1 MSRSNTRPGRP
12 SPSHGRE
19 DLAAASLGPAH
30 LLALQAFDVAV
41 RLGSFKE
48 AAGVLNVSAS
58 AISHRIRNLEAHL
71 GVALFHRTHRAV
83 RPSHAGEKLAAAT
96 GRAFVLLARAESA
109 VEAAGQRRL
118 RLKVLPQFAS
128 AWLIPRLS
136 SFLTQHSEID
146 LAIETSNRNV
156 DFDTETFDAG
166 ISFGPDKAEGVV
178 AHRLMDVRTVPVGA
192 PALARR
198 LKLRTAADL
207 GRAALIHVTT
217 FPAAWS
223 LWLKHAGEP
232 GLPATRAI
240 SVDSFVAAL
249 QAAERGAGVALAL
262 EPFIGESERR
272 GTIRRLLP
280 VGHVTGSYWLVH
292 PPGAQ
297 RNRAL
302 QTFKKWLLAELAK
315 SDWRFGSE

>member
-1 MSRSNTRPGRP
+1 MNRNNPRLGRRSSPQGRD
-12 SPSHGRE
+12 
-19 DLAAASLGPAH
+19 DLTAASLTPAH

-58 AISHRIRNLEAHL
+58 AISHRIRNLEVHL
-71 GVALFHRTHRAV
+71 GVALLHRAHRAI
-83 RPSHAGEKLAAAT
+83 RPTHAGEKLAAAT
-96 GRAFVLLARAESA
+96 GRAFALLAQAESA
-109 VEAAGQRRL
+109 VGAAGQRRL

-136 SFLTQHSEID
+136 SFLTRHSELD

-166 ISFGPDKAEGVV
+166 ISFGPDKPEGVV
-178 AHRLMDVRTVPVGA
+178 AHRLMEVRTVPVGA

-207 GRAALIHVTT
+207 SRAVLIHVAT
-217 FPAAWS
+217 FPAAWP
-223 LWLKHAGEP
+223 LWFKHAGEP
-232 GLPATRAI
+232 AAPATRAI

-262 EPFIGESERR
+262 EPFIAESERR

-302 QTFKKWLLAELAK
+302 QTFKKWLLAELAEP
-315 SDWRFGSE
+315 G

>member
-1 MSRSNTRPGRP
+1 
-12 SPSHGRE
+12 
-19 DLAAASLGPAH
+19 
-30 LLALQAFDVAV
+30 
-41 RLGSFKE
+41 
-48 AAGVLNVSAS
+48 
-58 AISHRIRNLEAHL
+58 
-71 GVALFHRTHRAV
+71 LFHRAHRVV
-83 RPSHAGEKLAAAT
+83 RPTHAGEKLAAAT
-96 GRAFVLLARAESA
+96 GRAVAAMAQAEAA

-136 SFLTQHSEID
+136 SFLTRHSEVD

-166 ISFGPDKAEGVV
+166 ISVGPDKPEGVV
-178 AHRLMDVRTVPVGA
+178 AHRLMDVSTVPVGA

-207 GRAALIHVTT
+207 GRAVLIHVTT
-217 FPAAWS
+217 FPAAWP
-223 LWLKHAGEP
+223 LWFKHAGEP
-232 GLPATRAI
+232 MPPAMRAI

-262 EPFIGESERR
+262 EPFIAESERR

-292 PPGAQ
+292 PSGAQ

-315 SDWRFGSE
+315 RD

>member
-1 MSRSNTRPGRP
+1 VSRNNSRSSQ
-12 SPSHGRE
+12 SPSQSQSQ
-19 DLAAASLGPAH
+19 DNLAAASLRPAH

-48 AAGVLNVSAS
+48 AARVLNVSAS
-58 AISHRIRNLEAHL
+58 AVSHRIRNLEAHL
-71 GVALFHRTHRAV
+71 GVALFQRTHRAV
-83 RPSHAGEKLAAAT
+83 RPTVAGEKLAAAT
-96 GRAFVLLARAESA
+96 GRAFALLARAESA
-109 VEAAGQRRL
+109 IEAAGKRRL

-136 SFLTQHSEID
+136 SFLTQHSQID

-166 ISFGPDKAEGVV
+166 ISFGAGKAEGVV
-178 AHRLMDVRTVPVGA
+178 AHRLMDVRTVPVTA
-192 PALARR
+192 PSLARR

-207 GRAALIHVTT
+207 DRAVLIHVTT
-217 FPAAWS
+217 FPAAWP
-223 LWLKHAGEP
+223 LWFRHAGEAEP
-232 GLPATRAI
+232 PSTRTI

-262 EPFIGESERR
+262 EPFIAESERR

-280 VGHVTGSYWLVH
+280 VGHMTGSYWLVH

-315 SDWRFGSE
+315 QD

>member
-1 MSRSNTRPGRP
+1 MSSNNARPGRT
-12 SPSHGRE
+12 SPPPGSD
-19 DLAAASLGPAH
+19 DLAAASLRPAH

-48 AAGVLNVSAS
+48 AAGLLNVGAS
-58 AISHRIRNLEAHL
+58 AVSHRIRNLEAHL
-71 GVALFHRTHRAV
+71 GVALFHRSHRAV
-83 RPSHAGEKLAAAT
+83 RPTRAGEKLAAAT
-96 GRAFVLLARAESA
+96 GRAFALLARAESA
-109 VEAAGQRRL
+109 LEAAGQRRL

-136 SFLTQHSEID
+136 SFLTRHSELD

-166 ISFGPDKAEGVV
+166 ISFGPDKPDGVV
-178 AHRLMDVRTVPVGA
+178 AHRLMEVRTVPVGA

-207 GRAALIHVTT
+207 GQAVLIHVTT
-217 FPAAWS
+217 FPAAWP
-223 LWLKHAGEP
+223 LWFKHAGAP
-232 GLPATRAI
+232 TPHATRAI

-262 EPFIGESERR
+262 EPFIGESERH

-315 SDWRFGSE
+315 SD

>member
-1 MSRSNTRPGRP
+1 MSRNNPRPGRR
-12 SPSHGRE
+12 SPSQRRD
-19 DLAAASLGPAH
+19 DLAAASLRPAH

-58 AISHRIRNLEAHL
+58 AVSHRIRNLEVHL
-71 GVALFHRTHRAV
+71 GVALFHRAHRVV
-83 RPSHAGEKLAAAT
+83 RPTHAGEKLAAAT
-96 GRAFVLLARAESA
+96 GRAFALLAQAESA

-118 RLKVLPQFAS
+118 RLKALPQFAS

-136 SFLTQHSEID
+136 SFLTRHSELD

-166 ISFGPDKAEGVV
+166 ISFGPDKPEGVV
-178 AHRLMDVRTVPVGA
+178 AHRLMEVRTVPVGA

-198 LKLRTAADL
+198 LKLRAAADL
-207 GRAALIHVTT
+207 GRAVLIHVTT
-217 FPAAWS
+217 FPAAWP
-223 LWLKHAGEP
+223 LWFKHAGEP
-232 GLPATRAI
+232 APPATRAI
-240 SVDSFVAAL
+240 SVDSFVAGL

-262 EPFIGESERR
+262 EPFIAESERR
-272 GTIRRLLP
+272 GAIRRLLP

-302 QTFKKWLLAELAK
+302 QTFKKWLLAELG
-315 SDWRFGSE
+315 RPG

>member
-1 MSRSNTRPGRP
+1 MSRNNPRPGCRP
-12 SPSHGRE
+12 AAQERD
-19 DLAAASLGPAH
+19 DLAAASLRPAH

-41 RLGSFKE
+41 KLGSFKE

-58 AISHRIRNLEAHL
+58 AISHRIRNLEVHL
-71 GVALFHRTHRAV
+71 GVALFHRAHRV
-83 RPSHAGEKLAAAT
+83 TRPTHAGEKLAAAT
-96 GRAFVLLARAESA
+96 GRAFALLAQAESV

-136 SFLTQHSEID
+136 AFLTRHSEID

-166 ISFGPDKAEGVV
+166 ISFGPDKPEGVV
-178 AHRLMDVRTVPVGA
+178 AHRLMEVRTVPVGA

-207 GRAALIHVTT
+207 GRAVLIHVTT
-217 FPAAWS
+217 FPAAWP
-223 LWLKHAGEP
+223 LWFKHAGEP
-232 GLPATRAI
+232 APAAARAI

-262 EPFIGESERR
+262 EPFIAESERR

-302 QTFKKWLLAELAK
+302 QTFKK
-315 SDWRFGSE
+315 

>member
-1 MSRSNTRPGRP
+1 MSRNNPRPGRR
-12 SPSHGRE
+12 SLSQGRE
-19 DLAAASLGPAH
+19 DLAAASLRPAH

-58 AISHRIRNLEAHL
+58 AISHRIRNLEIHL
-71 GVALFHRTHRAV
+71 GAALFHRAHRAV
-83 RPSHAGEKLAAAT
+83 RPTRAGEKLAAAT
-96 GRAFVLLARAESA
+96 GRAFALLAQAESA

-136 SFLTQHSEID
+136 SFLTRHSELD

-156 DFDTETFDAG
+156 DFDAETFDVG
-166 ISFGPDKAEGVV
+166 ISFGPDKPEGVV
-178 AHRLMDVRTVPVGA
+178 AHRLMEVRTVPVGA
-192 PALARR
+192 PALTRR

-207 GRAALIHVTT
+207 GRGVLIHVTT
-217 FPAAWS
+217 FPAAWP
-223 LWLKHAGEP
+223 LWFKHAGEP
-232 GLPATRAI
+232 APPATRAI

-272 GTIRRLLP
+272 GAIRRLLP

-297 RNRAL
+297 RSRAL

-315 SDWRFGSE
+315 PN

>member
-1 MSRSNTRPGRP
+1 MSRNNPRPRRRRPLQGRD
-12 SPSHGRE
+12 
-19 DLAAASLGPAH
+19 DLAAASLRPPH

-48 AAGVLNVSAS
+48 AADVLNVSAS
-58 AISHRIRNLEAHL
+58 AISHRIRNLEVHL
-71 GVALFHRTHRAV
+71 GVALFHRAHRVV
-83 RPSHAGEKLAAAT
+83 RPTHAGEKLAAAS
-96 GRAFVLLARAESA
+96 GRAFALLAQAESA
-109 VEAAGQRRL
+109 VEAAGQHRL

-136 SFLTQHSEID
+136 SFLTQHSGID

-166 ISFGPDKAEGVV
+166 ISFGPDKPEGVV
-178 AHRLMDVRTVPVGA
+178 ANRLMDVRTVPVGA

-198 LKLRTAADL
+198 LKLRTTADL

-217 FPAAWS
+217 FPAAWP
-223 LWLKHAGEP
+223 LWFRHAGEP
-232 GLPATRAI
+232 APPATRAI

-280 VGHVTGSYWLVH
+280 VGHVAGSYWLVH

-315 SDWRFGSE
+315 PD

>member
-1 MSRSNTRPGRP
+1 M
-12 SPSHGRE
+12 
-19 DLAAASLGPAH
+19 
-30 LLALQAFDVAV
+30 QAFDVAV

-48 AAGVLNVSAS
+48 AASVLNLSAS
-58 AISHRIRNLEAHL
+58 AVSHRIRNLEAHL
-71 GVALFHRTHRAV
+71 GVALFHRSHRAV
-83 RPSHAGEKLAAAT
+83 RPTHAGEKLAAAT
-96 GRAFVLLARAESA
+96 GRAFAVLVRAGSA
-109 VEAAGQRRL
+109 VEAAGRRRL

-146 LAIETSNRNV
+146 LVIETSNRNV
-156 DFDTETFDAG
+156 DFDTETFDVG

-178 AHRLMDVRTVPVGA
+178 AHRLMDVRTVPVGT

-198 LKLRTAADL
+198 LKLRSAADL
-207 GRAALIHVTT
+207 GRAVLIEVTT
-217 FPAAWS
+217 FPAAWP
-223 LWLKHAGEP
+223 LWFKHAGETVP
-232 GLPATRAI
+232 PSARAI
-240 SVDSFVAAL
+240 AVDSFVAAL

-280 VGHVTGSYWLVH
+280 VSHMTGSYWLVH

-297 RNRAL
+297 RSRAL
-302 QTFKKWLLAELAK
+302 QAFKRWLLAEVAK
-315 SDWRFGSE
+315 ES